1 MKVYVKYELII
12 QYFSMLGASLM
23 RKSAFL
29 EESES
34 VDSDPPPFP
43 LVGDFVIK
51 EREVKRQRRQ
61 LLASLPV

>member
-12 QYFSMLGASLM
+12 QYFSMLGASL
-23 RKSAFL
+23 RRESAFL

-34 VDSDPPPFP
+34 VDSDPPPFH

>member
-1 MKVYVKYELII
+1 MKICVKYELII
-12 QYFSMLGASLM
+12 QYFSMLGTSLV

-34 VDSDPPPFP
+34 VDSDRQHFH

-51 EREVKRQRRQ
+51 EREIKRQRRQ

>member
-1 MKVYVKYELII
+1 
-12 QYFSMLGASLM
+12 MLNMSLLYSIFLCFFLCWVPSLT

-34 VDSDPPPFP
+34 VDSDPQHFH

-51 EREVKRQRRQ
+51 EKEIKR
-61 LLASLPV
+61 